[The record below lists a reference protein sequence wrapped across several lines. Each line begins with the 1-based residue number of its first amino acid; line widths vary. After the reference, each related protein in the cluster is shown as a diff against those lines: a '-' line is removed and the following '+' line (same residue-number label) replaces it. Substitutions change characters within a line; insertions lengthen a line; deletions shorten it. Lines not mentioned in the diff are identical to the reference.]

1 MFKTPV
7 LPRGKRIAVFK
18 LLIVDDDDIIRGSM
32 ARNVPW
38 AQWGFEVAGLFEDGQ
53 NAIEFLEKNAVDA
66 ILTDVIMYE
75 VSGIELSRYVRDH
88 CPRTQVVILSGY
100 REFEYVQEAMR
111 YGVRNYVLKPID
123 LKELEAVFRQVGE
136 ELERRNKPDTA
147 NLPIIYFG
155 EEAYAQI
162 VELEDRAALA
172 VASADENGLSLLNEK
187 LRRSLDGAPANAQL
201 YCLSN
206 LLMKVYERIN
216 QAGISPVTV
225 LPRENMV
232 ERMARMREET
242 VLSEMLQLLMDLCVS
257 VRVYRSTGS
266 SVVDQAKRYIEEH
279 LSDKITVD
287 DIAHSVYLSSGYLS
301 RAFRVQCGESLM
313 DYVIRLRMRR
323 AAALIAEGQ
332 HSIAQVALL
341 SGYQDQAYFHRSFKK
356 YTGCTVREYRARA
369 QRHEGERP

>member
-1 MFKTPV
+1 M
-7 LPRGKRIAVFK
+7 FK

-53 NAIEFLEKNAVDA
+53 NAIEYLEKNAADA

-75 VSGIELSRYVRDH
+75 VSGIDLSRYVHEH

-136 ELERRNKPDTA
+136 ELVRRSRPDTA
-147 NLPIIYFG
+147 NLPIVYFG

-162 VELEDRAALA
+162 VDLEDRAALA
-172 VASADENGLSLLNEK
+172 VASADENALGPLNEK
-187 LRRSLDGAPANAQL
+187 LRASLSGVPANALL

-216 QAGISPVTV
+216 QAGISPATV

-232 ERMARMREET
+232 KRMDLMREET
-242 VLSEMLQLLMDLCVS
+242 ILSEMLQLLQDLCVS

-266 SVVDQAKRYIEEH
+266 SVVDQAKRFIEEH
-279 LSDKITVD
+279 LSDKISVD
-287 DIAHSVYLSSGYLS
+287 DIARSVYLSSGYLS

-323 AAALIAEGQ
+323 AAALIAKGQ
-332 HSIAQVALL
+332 HSIAQIALL

-356 YTGCTVREYRARA
+356 YMGCTVREYRARA
-369 QRHEGERP
+369 LRQEGDRP